1 MGGEN
6 ISEPQHVS
14 FADAARFWIKLG
26 FISFGGPA
34 GQIAIM
40 QAECVDK
47 RRWIDQG
54 AFLRG
59 LNYCMLL
66 PGPEAQQLA
75 AYIGW
80 RLHGVKGAVVAGT
93 AFVVPG
99 VFLIVFLAWMAAAHG
114 DSTLIKAAFLGVKPV
129 VVAIVIQ
136 ALWRIGRRTCNT
148 LAGVIMAAAAFVAL
162 YFLGIPFPAVVLGA
176 GVIGIAAARVP
187 QVRFSAGG
195 HGHDVVPDAATVTRS
210 AGGELRR
217 LAVIVAVF
225 AVLWALPVV
234 AVVKILGAQPFADVA
249 RLFTT
254 AAFVTFGGAYAVLPY
269 IADAGVNT
277 YAWMTPGEMI
287 NGLALAETT
296 PGPLILVTTYVGYFG
311 GWNGGAAGI
320 SPQAA
325 GLMAAILT
333 TYVTFLPS
341 FLFIIAG
348 APFVERLQAMAWAR
362 SALEAITAAV
372 VGVILNLTVF
382 LGQAVLIPDGGAVDW
397 TAVAACA
404 VVFGLLATG
413 RISVPWLVAIG
424 AAFGLARVMLL

>member
-1 MGGEN
+1 VGEEN
-6 ISEPQHVS
+6 NSKQQHVS

-40 QAECVDK
+40 QTECVDK

-80 RLHGVKGAVVAGT
+80 RLHGVKGAIVAGT

-114 DSTLIKAAFLGVKPV
+114 DNTLIKAAFLGIKPV
-129 VVAIVIQ
+129 VMAIVLQ

-148 LAGVIMAAAAFVAL
+148 MAGVIMAVAAFVAL
-162 YFLGIPFPAVVLGA
+162 YFLGVPFPAVVLGA
-176 GVIGIAAARVP
+176 GVIGIAAARIP
-187 QVRFSAGG
+187 SIRFSTGG
-195 HGHDVVPDAATVTRS
+195 HGHDWVPEATTKTRS

-217 LAVIVAVF
+217 LAKIIVVF
-225 AVLWALPVV
+225 AVLWALPVI
-234 AVVKILGAQPFADVA
+234 AVVLLLGSQPFADVA

-269 IADAGVNT
+269 IADAGVNV
-277 YAWMTPGEMI
+277 YGWMTPGEMI

-311 GWNGGAAGI
+311 GWNGSAEGL

-325 GLMAAILT
+325 GFIAALLT

-348 APFVERLQAMAWAR
+348 APFVERLQTLAWAKN
-362 SALEAITAAV
+362 ALEAITAAV

-382 LGQAVLIPDGGAVDW
+382 LGQAVLIPGGAVDW
-397 TAVAACA
+397 TAVAAGA
-404 VVFGLLATG
+404 VAFGLLASG
-413 RISVPWLVAIG
+413 RISVPWLVVIG
-424 AAFGLARVMLL
+424 AVFGLARVLVF

>member
-6 ISEPQHVS
+6 ISQHQQVS

-40 QAECVDK
+40 QTECVDK

-129 VVAIVIQ
+129 VVAIILQ

-148 LAGVIMAAAAFVAL
+148 PAGVIMAAAAFVAL
-162 YFLGIPFPAVVLGA
+162 YFLGVPFPAVVLGA
-176 GVIGIAAARVP
+176 GVIGIGAARIP
-187 QVRFSAGG
+187 SIRFSAAG
-195 HGHDVVPDAATVTRS
+195 HGDDAAPEAATETRS

-217 LAVIVAVF
+217 LAIIVAVF
-225 AVLWALPVV
+225 ASLWAIPVI
-234 AVVKILGAQPFADVA
+234 AVVQILGAQPFADVA

-269 IADAGVNT
+269 IAEAGVNT
-277 YAWMTPGEMI
+277 YSWLTPGEMI

-311 GWNGGAAGI
+311 GWNGGAAGL
-320 SPQAA
+320 SPAAA
-325 GLMAAILT
+325 GLMAALLT

-341 FLFIIAG
+341 FMFIIAG
-348 APFVERLQAMAWAR
+348 APYIERLQALAWAK

-382 LGQAVLIPDGGAVDW
+382 LAKAVLIPGGGAVDW
-397 TAVAACA
+397 TAVAAGA
-404 VVFGLLATG
+404 VAFALLASG
-413 RISVPWLVAIG
+413 RISVPWLVVIG
-424 AAFGLARVMLL
+424 AAFGLARVMVF

>member
-1 MGGEN
+1 MNVDGEN
-6 ISEPQHVS
+6 ISEQQNVS

-40 QAECVDK
+40 QTECVDR

-80 RLHGVKGAVVAGT
+80 RLHGVKGAVMAGT

-99 VFLIVFLAWMAAAHG
+99 ALLIIFLAWLAAAHG
-114 DSTLIKAAFLGVKPV
+114 ESTLIKAAFLGVKPV
-129 VVAIVIQ
+129 VVAIILQ

-148 LAGVIMAAAAFVAL
+148 LAGVTMAAAAFVAL
-162 YFLGIPFPAVVLGA
+162 YFLGIPFPAVIATA
-176 GVIGIAAARVP
+176 GIIGIASARIP
-187 QVRFSAGG
+187 SIRFSTGG
-195 HGHDVVPDAATVTRS
+195 HGHGAAPEAAAETRS
-210 AGGELRR
+210 LGNEVRR
-217 LAVIVAVF
+217 LTIIFSVF
-225 AVLWALPVV
+225 AVLFALPVI
-234 AVVKILGAQPFADVA
+234 AVIQTLGAQPFADVA

-277 YAWMTPGEMI
+277 YGWITPADMI
-287 NGLALAETT
+287 NGLALAEST
-296 PGPLILVTTYVGYFG
+296 PGPLILVTTYVGYFA
-311 GWNGGAAGI
+311 GWTNGGVLAPAMQGVIAA
-320 SPQAA
+320 A
-325 GLMAAILT
+325 LT

-341 FLFIIAG
+341 FLFILVG
-348 APFVERLQAMAWAR
+348 APYVERLQENPYAR
-362 SALEAITAAV
+362 NALAAITAAV
-372 VGVILNLTVF
+372 VGVILNLSVF
-382 LGQAVLIPDGGAVDW
+382 LA
-397 TAVAACA
+397 TAVFFPAEG
-404 VVFGLLATG
+404 VNWIL
-413 RISVPWLVAIG
+413 IG
-424 AAFGLARVMLL
+424 AAVVSFVLLVTGRVSIPLLVAAGLFIGTAFGL